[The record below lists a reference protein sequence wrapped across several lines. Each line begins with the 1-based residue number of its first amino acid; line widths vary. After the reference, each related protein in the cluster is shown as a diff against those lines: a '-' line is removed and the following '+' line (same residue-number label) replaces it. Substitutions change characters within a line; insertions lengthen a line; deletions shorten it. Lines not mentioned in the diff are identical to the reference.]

1 MGQLALAALTMDRS
15 SRSQQSPRFTLV
27 LGSGGVKSIAGLGA
41 MQVLEAEGLYP
52 SGVVGCSAGALF
64 GALIAAGHRTGEAI
78 ALARSLWSRD
88 ITSRRRYRALFQIA
102 LPKLA
107 RFDDGFALRDD
118 TLIRQRLEAAFGSV
132 RIEDLALPLRVHA
145 TDAHT
150 GEPVV
155 LQHGCLTD
163 ALRAS
168 VALPF
173 LFAPHRVRGR
183 LLVDGS
189 LSDPLPLGNPDP
201 GHATVALGFRVPFPR
216 NAYTASRLATRI
228 TASLSNNLLDARVAA
243 ADHTKLLLMLPELP
257 RRVGLFDTDAMPDL
271 LEVGRQAA
279 RAALPRLH
287 AMLGQ
292 SVRLAATG

>member
-1 MGQLALAALTMDRS
+1 MDTS
-15 SRSQQSPRFTLV
+15 TRSQQSPRFTLV

-41 MQVLEAEGLYP
+41 VEVLEAEGLRP

-64 GALIAAGHRTGEAI
+64 GALIAAGHRAGDAI

-88 ITSRRRYRALFQIA
+88 ITSHRRHRALLQIA
-102 LPKLA
+102 LPRLA
-107 RFDDGFALRDD
+107 GFDDSFALRDD
-118 TLIRQRLEAAFGSV
+118 TLICKRLDAAFGSV
-132 RIEDLALPLRVHA
+132 CIEDLLLPLRVHA

-150 GEPVV
+150 GEPVM
-155 LQHGCLTD
+155 LQNGRLTD

-189 LSDPLPLGNPDP
+189 LSDPLPLGNPTP
-201 GHATVALGFRVPFPR
+201 GYATVALGFRVPFPR
-216 NAYTASRLATRI
+216 NAHTASRLATRI

-243 ADHTKLLLMLPELP
+243 ADQAKLLVMLPELP
-257 RRVGLFDTDAMPDL
+257 RRIGLFDTEAMPEL
-271 LEVGRQAA
+271 LELGRQAA

-292 SVRLAATG
+292 SVRLAAAG